1 MMDDWLV
8 EYGCRFRIPRPETTQ
23 TTGDSRSQSHNG
35 ARGDLLKE
43 MGPMI
48 GRCASSQALNVGQI
62 AEDEH
67 VAIL

>member
-8 EYGCRFRIPRPETTQ
+8 EYGSRFRIPRPETT
-23 TTGDSRSQSHNG
+23 GDSQSQSHNG

-48 GRCASSQALNVGQI
+48 GWRASSQALNVGQI